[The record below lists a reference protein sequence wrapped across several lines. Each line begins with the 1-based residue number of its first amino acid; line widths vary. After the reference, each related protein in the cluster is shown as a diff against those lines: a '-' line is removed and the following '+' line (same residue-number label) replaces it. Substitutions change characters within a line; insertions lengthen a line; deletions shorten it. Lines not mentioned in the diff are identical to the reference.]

1 MRILVIGKNGQVGQS
16 IQNLVNKTSNSNLSD
31 YGFVFVG
38 RDELDLSKAS
48 NIQAYFEKNKFDVVI
63 NCAALLMLKKLRLM
77 KMMQV

>member
-38 RDELDLSKAS
+38 FIFLILF
-48 NIQAYFEKNKFDVVI
+48 NFYLIKNDDTI
-63 NCAALLMLKKLRLM
+63 
-77 KMMQV
+77 